1 MTQTNIGN
9 LYITEKE
16 LQKAVGLSHGDI
28 WAHKAIK
35 TKRISIAL
43 IPILLLSTGLEMG
56 YAYYLIKWNLFRKYQ
71 HNLLEEVDKY
81 NAVIKAIEIH
91 EQLVA
96 AGNTNLALNNKET
109 IFATLETTRSNLMS
123 ALLTE
128 RILRKNR
135 VFIARNKELLTTNL
149 GAIQTLQQNLQAQEY
164 SQIVNEALQIA
175 QQVQIEMKE
184 LP

>member
-1 MTQTNIGN
+1 MQTDISNF
-9 LYITEKE
+9 YITEQE
-16 LQKAVGLSHGDI
+16 LKKALGLSHGDI
-28 WAHKAIK
+28 WAHKALK

-56 YAYYLIKWNLFRKYQ
+56 YAYYLIKWNLFRKSQ
-71 HNLLEEVDKY
+71 HSILEEVDKY
-81 NAVIKAIEIH
+81 NVIIKAIEIH

-109 IFATLETTRSNLMS
+109 IFATLETTRSNLIT

-135 VFIARNKELLTTNL
+135 AFIARNKELLATNL
-149 GAIQTLQQNLQAQEY
+149 GAVQTLQQNLQAQEY
-164 SQIVNEALQIA
+164 SQILNEALQIA
-175 QQVQIEMKE
+175 QQVQIEMKQ